1 MSLPQDADDTLI
13 RKDIAEVD
21 SGNEIIT
28 QKIDRANED
37 ATGQFRDLFLN
48 NVDFDASPLPDFYVQ
63 IVTEYATSLFWVKS
77 NGTQQSIDMAKGVYE
92 KAERILIQRFQPV
105 GSRV

>member
-1 MSLPQDADDTLI
+1 MALPQDADDALI
-13 RKDIAEVD
+13 RQDIAEVD
-21 SGNEIIT
+21 DNNDIIS

-48 NVDFDASPLPDFYVQ
+48 NVDFTTTLPDFYIQ

-92 KAERILIQRFQPV
+92 KAEKILIQRFQPV

>member
-1 MSLPQDADDTLI
+1 MSLPQDADDDLI
-13 RKDIAEVD
+13 REDIAEV
-21 SGNEIIT
+21 GNESNTIIT
-28 QKIDRANED
+28 EKIKRANED

-48 NVDFDASPLPDFYVQ
+48 NVDFTTTLPDFYLQ

>member
-1 MSLPQDADDTLI
+1 MALPQDADDALI
-13 RKDIAEVD
+13 RQDIAEVD
-21 SGNEIIT
+21 DNNDIIS

-48 NVDFDASPLPDFYVQ
+48 NVDFTITLPDFYIQ

-92 KAERILIQRFQPV
+92 KAEKILIQRFQPV

>member
-13 RKDIAEVD
+13 RQDIAETD
-21 SGNEIIT
+21 DDNDIIS

-48 NVDFDASPLPDFYVQ
+48 NVDFDDPLPDFYVQ

-77 NGTQQSIDMAKGVYE
+77 NGTQQSIDMAKNVYE

>member
-13 RKDIAEVD
+13 RQDIAETAD
-21 SGNEIIT
+21 DNDIIS

-37 ATGQFRDLFLN
+37 ATGQFRNLFLN
-48 NVDFDASPLPDFYVQ
+48 NVDTDDLPDWYIQ

-92 KAERILIQRFQPV
+92 KAEKILIQRFQPV

>member
-1 MSLPQDADDTLI
+1 MSLPQDAEDELI
-13 RKDIAEVD
+13 REDIAETAD
-21 SGNEIIT
+21 DNDIIS
-28 QKIDRANED
+28 QKIKRANED
-37 ATGQFRDLFLN
+37 ATGQLRDLFLN
-48 NVDFDASPLPDFYVQ
+48 NVNFSASTLPNFYIQ
-63 IVTEYATSLFWVKS
+63 IVTEYATALFWVKS

>member
-1 MSLPQDADDTLI
+1 MSLPQDADDALI
-13 RKDIAEVD
+13 RQDIAETDDDNDVI
-21 SGNEIIT
+21 S

-48 NVDFDASPLPDFYVQ
+48 NVDFEATLPNFYVQ

>member
-1 MSLPQDADDTLI
+1 MSLPQDADDALI
-13 RKDIAEVD
+13 RQDIAETDDDNDVI
-21 SGNEIIT
+21 S

-48 NVDFDASPLPDFYVQ
+48 NVDFEDTLPDFYIQ

-92 KAERILIQRFQPV
+92 KAEKILIQRFQPV